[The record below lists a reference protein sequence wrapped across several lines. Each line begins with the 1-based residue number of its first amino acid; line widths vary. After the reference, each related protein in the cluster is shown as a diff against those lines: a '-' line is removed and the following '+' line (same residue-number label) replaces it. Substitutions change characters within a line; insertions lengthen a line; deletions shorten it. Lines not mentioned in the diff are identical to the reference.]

1 MDYFR
6 ALSFGAVF
14 AANEHGKSFFVDG
27 CLDRRSD
34 CLIVFCRIDNNP
46 INDWGITCVY
56 LHEGT
61 FIHENKA
68 TFFTLVE
75 AMEI

>member
-1 MDYFR
+1 M
-6 ALSFGAVF
+6 
-14 AANEHGKSFFVDG
+14 
-27 CLDRRSD
+27 
-34 CLIVFCRIDNNP
+34 FCRIDNNP

-75 AMEI
+75 AMEIYAAGTWEGFHPETYEPELGPPIGSSRKI

>member
-1 MDYFR
+1 M
-6 ALSFGAVF
+6 
-14 AANEHGKSFFVDG
+14 
-27 CLDRRSD
+27 
-34 CLIVFCRIDNNP
+34 FCRIDNNP

-75 AMEI
+75 AMEIYAAGTGEGFHPETYEPELGPPIGSSRKI